1 MSNNR
6 LDSVP
11 PSDREIDV
19 SPTPISTLMTKL
31 IRDLPVPV
39 SDLGSLKRIEQPT
52 VQTALT
58 IVQDSLSTNEMA
70 MAMSVV
76 GTKTPAAKI
85 SLGKSIDFT

>member
-31 IRDLPVPV
+31 IRDLPVPT
-39 SDLGSLKRIEQPT
+39 DLGSLKRIEQPT

-70 MAMSVV
+70 MSV
-76 GTKTPAAKI
+76 GTKTPAKTI
-85 SLGKSIDFT
+85 PLGKSI